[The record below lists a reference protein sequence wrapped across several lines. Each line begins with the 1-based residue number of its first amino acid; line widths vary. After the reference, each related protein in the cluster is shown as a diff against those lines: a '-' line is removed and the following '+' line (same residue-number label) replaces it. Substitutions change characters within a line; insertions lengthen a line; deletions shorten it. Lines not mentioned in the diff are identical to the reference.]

1 MAVVDLIGDCH
12 NRPQFD
18 FGDGSYFDTSSGE
31 FSINV
36 LANHGSSST
45 YFGYEFGF
53 ELVFDDKPVSGHNGK
68 FYLDN
73 IEGRGGTEHFEP
85 YHKINGILLA
95 KGGYG
100 YTGFSN
106 SNKVSLEG
114 HKSAKIYMI
123 CCSGAGDCSAGRF
136 WDLGSL
142 ITLSPPKISNLYNSM
157 PYDGDSDVSASETSI
172 RVGFTN
178 NSTNVATKIAWNVE
192 GYTGWQYVEGV
203 EIAAGETVTD
213 FTIPWDGFEAGKT
226 YLIKVNL
233 ENDAGPG
240 TDPSELS
247 LTIRTLHR
255 RPTLTISHNHRI
267 DSGLEDISIHWE
279 SDKNIQ
285 EIDYTIDGSN
295 WIVHSTGLNA
305 RSGTIKIGKKNGVDL
320 FEDTIY
326 DFEVTVKSTNAYD
339 HRWDTVYA
347 HESLSCKTD
356 MKAYLT
362 DNSPRDL
369 IIGDRLHIQ
378 KTNESGNDNVVR
390 LYVATDEMDWKEET
404 APNNDY
410 YITMTQDE
418 WDAAYRKFISP
429 ADFSKD
435 ADAHNKI
442 PIKIR
447 LVTLGRIR
455 EYISEYT
462 GLLILTGDMLTAHTN
477 VGGVVKRGKVWA
489 RPGSEPKR
497 GVTWISTATGHWR
510 RGI

>member
-1 MAVVDLIGDCH
+1 MAKEYLGTQVHDH
-12 NRPQFD
+12 PD
-18 FGDGSYFDTSSGE
+18 FYLQEGSYFDPSNGDFRMVIKGTSTSGE
-31 FSINV
+31 
-36 LANHGSSST
+36 ST
-45 YFGYEFGF
+45 YQGSFVVALRCDDSNDKVVDLTTHIVTIFDHNAYFNTVSDKSGNVWDLIKGYNTVALYMYKCT
-53 ELVFDDKPVSGHNGK
+53 LVVPPDGSDNHRPNDCLNGK
-68 FYLDN
+68 
-73 IEGRGGTEHFEP
+73 E
-85 YHKINGILLA
+85 
-95 KGGYG
+95 
-100 YTGFSN
+100 
-106 SNKVSLEG
+106 
-114 HKSAKIYMI
+114 
-123 CCSGAGDCSAGRF
+123 
-136 WDLGSL
+136 LGPKWSL

-203 EIAAGETVTD
+203 EIAAGQTVTD

-267 DSGLEDISIHWE
+267 DSGLEDVSIHWE

-305 RSGTIKIGKKNGVDL
+305 RSGTIKIDKKNGVDL

-378 KTNESGNDNVVR
+378 KTNESGNANVVR